1 MEAPSVKDVQQKYIE
16 FKYKNE
22 KYGLTLLCSLNLKIS
37 INCLEKRQLYENEFS
52 LEEINKINK
61 YFLICESIKDAYEE
75 ISSYINEET
84 KIDYGD
90 NSVTLKI
97 FLPCKKNREVDFNLN
112 LIKMSLEEEVNY
124 LNKKLF
130 AQEKIINEQNIRLA
144 NQENDIKLLKERTYI
159 LENKI
164 SLFEDM
170 INKKEDKDK
179 TVQKLEKI
187 IGRECNLKLIYQM
200 TKD

>member
-1 MEAPSVKDVQQKYIE
+1 
-16 FKYKNE
+16 
-22 KYGLTLLCSLNLKIS
+22 
-37 INCLEKRQLYENEFS
+37 
-52 LEEINKINK
+52 
-61 YFLICESIKDAYEE
+61 
-75 ISSYINEET
+75 
-84 KIDYGD
+84 
-90 NSVTLKI
+90 
-97 FLPCKKNREVDFNLN
+97 
-112 LIKMSLEEEVNY
+112 MSLEEEVNY

-164 SLFEDM
+164 ALFEDM